1 MASGTIQCNR
11 KAVTNFSPS
20 NFTFGTGNCYY
31 AIEGSFMLISV
42 IGVTA
47 NTASQT
53 GIILVSDFA
62 STFGKSIARR
72 AHTSPWGSQSGI
84 RLNAQDNVLTLT
96 SDSGI
101 SPSTYIYGQIIV
113 PIT

>member
-1 MASGTIQCNR
+1 MASSIMKCNR

-20 NFTFGTGNCYY
+20 NLTFGTGNCYY
-31 AIEGSFMLISV
+31 AIEGNFMLISV
-42 IGVTA
+42 IGATA

-53 GIILVSDFA
+53 VIILVSDFA

-72 AHTSPWGSQSGI
+72 AHTSVWGSQSGI
-84 RLNAQDNVLTLT
+84 RLNAHDNALTLT

-101 SPSTYIYGQIIV
+101 SPSIGIYGQIIV